1 MTVDRLSLTL
11 SALANPTRRAIL
23 ARLTRGEATVNELA
37 APFSLTLP
45 AISKHLKVL
54 ERVGLVTKRKHAQQ
68 RPCALESAQLR
79 DVARWLA
86 PFQAQWGERMDRLGV
101 YLADLPADRPA
112 TVERGRERPARRG
125 R

>member
-1 MTVDRLSLTL
+1 MAVDRLSLTL

-45 AISKHLKVL
+45 AVSKHLRVL
-54 ERVGLVTKRKHAQQ
+54 ERVGLVTKRKHAQA
-68 RPCALESAQLR
+68 RPCALEPAQLR

-86 PFQAQWGERMDRLGV
+86 PFQAQWEGRMDRLGA
-101 YLADLPADRPA
+101 YLAQLPPEGSGR
-112 TVERGRERPARRG
+112 TERRSGRSARRG
-125 R
+125 G

>member
-37 APFSLTLP
+37 QPFSLSLP

-54 ERVGLVTKRKHAQQ
+54 ERVGLVTKRRHAQE
-68 RPCALESAQLR
+68 RPCALEAAQLR

-86 PFQAQWGERMDRLGV
+86 PFQAQWEERMGRLGA
-101 YLADLPADRPA
+101 YLAELPP
-112 TVERGRERPARRG
+112 EGRAQAGRTPHRPARR
-125 R
+125 RS